1 MENVGQG
8 RAPVIPTV
16 LGGRFV
22 SWAAAITALAAT
34 LALGIGVFTPPHG
47 GVLCVSDCVEPP
59 YTDVAG
65 IIVAES
71 IWIYP
76 ALVMVLGFVA
86 LTAGLHEV
94 TPPHRRSAALA
105 AMAFGVLSAGILV
118 ADYSVHLMA
127 VMPSV
132 AHGEGAAVALFSMY
146 SPHGLFIALENA
158 GYFLMGLAFLGIAGA
173 VGGER
178 RRGRAI
184 RWTFLGAGGLLVGA
198 LPLFGIVFGGDLDVR
213 YEVFAISVAY
223 LGLILGGTLLAT
235 MGVRTPAHRGLSV
248 APLVR

>member
-94 TPPHRRSAALA
+94 TPSHRCSAALA
-105 AMAFGVLSAGILV
+105 AMAFAVLSAGI
-118 ADYSVHLMA
+118 
-127 VMPSV
+127 PSV

>member
-1 MENVGQG
+1 MMENVGQG
-8 RAPVIPTV
+8 RAPVLQTAP
-16 LGGRFV
+16 GGRFV

-47 GVLCVSDCVEPP
+47 GVLCVSDCVPPP

-86 LTAGLHEV
+86 LTAGLHEI
-94 TPPHRRSAALA
+94 TAPHRRSAARA

-118 ADYSVHLMA
+118 TDYGVHLMA

-132 AHGEGAAVALFSMY
+132 ARGEGSGVALFSMY
-146 SPHGLFIALENA
+146 NPHGVFIALENA
-158 GYFLMGLAFLGIAGA
+158 GYFLMGIAFLGIAGA
-173 VGGER
+173 IGSER
-178 RRGRAI
+178 RLARAI
-184 RWTFLGAGGLLVGA
+184 RWTFLGAGALLVVA
-198 LPLFGIVFGGDLDVR
+198 LPLFVIAFAGDLDVR

-223 LGLILGGTLLAT
+223 LCLILGGTMIAT
-235 MGVRTPAHRGLSV
+235 MGARRATPPIPV
-248 APLVR
+248 PAPG

>member
-1 MENVGQG
+1 VP
-8 RAPVIPTV
+8 ALPTART
-16 LGGRFV
+16 GRFV
-22 SWAAAITALAAT
+22 TWAAAITALAAAV
-34 LALGIGVFTPPHG
+34 ALTIGVFTPPHG
-47 GVLCVSDCVEPP
+47 GVLCVSDCVPPP
-59 YTDVAG
+59 YTDVAA

-94 TPPHRRSAALA
+94 TPAHRRSAALA
-105 AMAFGVLSAGILV
+105 AMAFGLLSAGILV

-132 AHGEGAAVALFSMY
+132 VRGEGSGVALFSMY
-146 SPHGLFIALENA
+146 NPHGVFIALENA

-173 VGGER
+173 VGGDR
-178 RRGRAI
+178 RLGRAI
-184 RWTFLGAGGLLVGA
+184 RWTFVGAGALLVVA
-198 LPLFGIVFGGDLDVR
+198 LPLFGVAFGGDLDVR

-223 LGLILGGTLLAT
+223 LGLILGGTMLAA
-235 MGVRTPAHRGLSV
+235 MGVRRAAPPIPASAAG
-248 APLVR
+248 

>member
-1 MENVGQG
+1 MMENVGQG
-8 RAPVIPTV
+8 RAPVLPTA
-16 LGGRFV
+16 LGGKFV
-22 SWAAAITALAAT
+22 SSAAAITALAAT

-47 GVLCVSDCVEPP
+47 GVLCVSDCVPPP

-105 AMAFGVLSAGILV
+105 AMAFAVLSAGILIS
-118 ADYSVHLMA
+118 DYAVHLMA

-132 AHGEGAAVALFSMY
+132 ARGEGSAVALFSMY
-146 SPHGLFIALENA
+146 NPHGLFIALENA
-158 GYFLMGLAFLGIAGA
+158 GYFLIGLAFLGISGA
-173 VGGER
+173 IGAE
-178 RRGRAI
+178 GRVSRAV
-184 RWTFLGAGGLLVGA
+184 RWTFAGAGGLLVGA

-223 LGLILGGTLLAT
+223 LGLILGGTMLAAI
-235 MGVRTPAHRGLSV
+235 GFSRGAVPIPTST
-248 APLVR
+248 AG